1 MNKKVIFI
9 ISLLTFM
16 SMFNVSFAFTD
27 TTNHW
32 ASDTINKFENYKIVT
47 GYDDNTFKPDD
58 CMTRA
63 EFITVINKI
72 LGSEDESAKY
82 IPDISRD
89 DWYYHEI
96 RKAVKLGIVQGD
108 EQGYIY
114 PNAPITREEAVVIL
128 GRAFKI
134 KNAYTIKTSSTDA
147 YAISKWARGEFYA
160 AVNYGYISGYEDQ
173 TLRPQGTITRAEVI
187 TIISRII
194 PNILTIDVYSGDIHG
209 NTLVYS
215 DNVVLTNATVTGSL
229 FISDSAIGT
238 LKAKNVIVER
248 DLVVGNENHSAL
260 IEGLAREE
268 RVYLVGDEISTAQKL
283 SYIWPGHCFT
293 VPYGTEEVTLR
304 SAETTWEERT
314 NSLVQK
320 ISAPKRVELPQPPE
334 GYALT
339 VTPQPGALTAA
350 LQVPE
355 GSDPLQEYQI
365 GVYSVGSMTVY
376 RAKGGESFRLYGSLV
391 EPRRVRIGVTDD
403 LWSEYLV
410 DLPLEK
416 TFVQKEGAFVYPHE
430 VELMVMRNWGA
441 ETEEEEY
448 LFLFTGLDFEKYS
461 FSFYYTQNHKKELT
475 GPAVLC
481 SADWTGRRLYLKA
494 TELLEEEDRYVLQ
507 TSGVM
512 AFEVP
517 EMKTQTPLV
526 SVAVVGEAQVTMD
539 NRCQTDGEAHPQPV
553 KKQVDAKDSVAEF
566 LFTPNETGLYD
577 MTIAREGCLT
587 CTIRKIPVMDEDVFL
602 GTVELLRGDMTG
614 DEKINMQDLRVFL
627 QNFNKTGENI
637 GESLTDVNEDGKVN
651 MQDLRI
657 FLKNFNKTA
666 EKDCTVVFGM

>member
-260 IEGLAREE
+260 RDVKVTGDTYEFTTGIEELINFQD
-268 RVYLVGDEISTAQKL
+268 DEYGIR
-283 SYIWPGHCFT
+283 FT
-293 VPYGTEEVTLR
+293 
-304 SAETTWEERT
+304 
-314 NSLVQK
+314 
-320 ISAPKRVELPQPPE
+320 IPE
-334 GYALT
+334 
-339 VTPQPGALTAA
+339 
-350 LQVPE
+350 
-355 GSDPLQEYQI
+355 S
-365 GVYSVGSMTVY
+365 
-376 RAKGGESFRLYGSLV
+376 
-391 EPRRVRIGVTDD
+391 
-403 LWSEYLV
+403 
-410 DLPLEK
+410 
-416 TFVQKEGAFVYPHE
+416 
-430 VELMVMRNWGA
+430 
-441 ETEEEEY
+441 
-448 LFLFTGLDFEKYS
+448 
-461 FSFYYTQNHKKELT
+461 
-475 GPAVLC
+475 
-481 SADWTGRRLYLKA
+481 
-494 TELLEEEDRYVLQ
+494 
-507 TSGVM
+507 
-512 AFEVP
+512 
-517 EMKTQTPLV
+517 
-526 SVAVVGEAQVTMD
+526 VTMHRAD
-539 NRCQTDGEAHPQPV
+539 
-553 KKQVDAKDSVAEF
+553 
-566 LFTPNETGLYD
+566 
-577 MTIAREGCLT
+577 
-587 CTIRKIPVMDEDVFL
+587 
-602 GTVELLRGDMTG
+602 
-614 DEKINMQDLRVFL
+614 DEKINYRTSDLIIVDIE
-627 QNFNKTGENI
+627 QNDEHYFKSIGTIARARANEYDNLFSLKEAGKKDGKEYILYCDAKGQNMLVIKRDNIVYEIAFFNIKSENLVDNVLATLEFFETEKAKDIPTKTYKNTKLGLKFVYKDKYVVVDDSYNTGIVNEGKGFFKLFIQVNTIIDIHNYSVSEIAYMLSMIASNDGEILESSTSKIFNNTAVKFKI
-637 GESLTDVNEDGKVN
+637 LSEEGKIIDSLYIIIGNNLYNLIFTGNEAEMNEVGES
-651 MQDLRI
+651 I
-657 FLKNFNKTA
+657 FNDIINSLEF
-666 EKDCTVVFGM
+666 